1 MSMDMLLAAGDSDD
15 EGFFL
20 LHRRIKYGPYYLN
33 PGLLQTLVYCLSHAA
48 FRAVV
53 VPMRTGHTITRVE
66 LQAGQF
72 ITGRNVGAAELGVPP
87 ATFWDRMKKMADLG
101 TISIE
106 SNNHFS
112 VVTVCNW
119 ASYQN
124 AKSKRR
130 PRPNSDPSAS
140 RQQAVSDPSA
150 TQQQAVTKKELITI
164 KNNEEQSSEGPGPA
178 TDSMQAVLDAWN
190 ATEGTLKARTL
201 GDTRRGHLRVR
212 LADPSWLWRDALA
225 KFPLP
230 MCASDPTGWQPD
242 FEWFIKPDSV
252 TRILEGKYDFTKG
265 NRNGN
270 RPNAASQQYDPNKKL
285 GPV

>member
-1 MSMDMLLAAGDSDD
+1 MHTEHGGSLDD
-15 EGFFL
+15 DAEGFFL
-20 LHRRIKYGPYYLN
+20 LHRRIKHGPYYLN

-72 ITGRNVGAAELGVPP
+72 ITGRNAGAAELAIAPG
-87 ATFWDRMKKMADLG
+87 TFWGRMQKMADLG

-124 AKSKRR
+124 AKTKRR
-130 PRPNSDPSAS
+130 QRPNSEPTAS
-140 RQQAVSDPSA
+140 RQQADSDPSA
-150 TQQQAVTKKELITI
+150 TRQQADTKKQLLTI
-164 KNNEEQSSEGPGPA
+164 KNNEEQVPEGSGPA
-178 TDSMQAVLDAWN
+178 SDLDAILETWN
-190 ATEGTLKARTL
+190 ATAGTLKIRAL
-201 GDTRRGHLRVR
+201 GDTRQRHLRVR
-212 LADPSWLWRDALA
+212 LSDPQWLWRDALA

-242 FEWFIKPDSV
+242 FDWFIKPDSV
-252 TRILEGKYDFTKG
+252 TRILEGKYDFTKKD
-265 NRNGN
+265 NRHAN
-270 RPNAASQQYDPNKKL
+270 RPTASSQQYDPNKKL